1 MADDNNT
8 SLEELQRR
16 LRALRPEQ
24 DGDDDS
30 GPEYGPGAAP
40 SAPDFSMFQSASA
53 SASAS
58 APVKQRV
65 QRRALSPGSE
75 ERRGQQLKQRRE
87 AREQIRNE
95 MLRSMKKRDSS
106 TSPCLG
112 FTAALATICLVGLQV
127 LLGTTLNFFFFGR
140 RNDRSLSL
148 PYRKTKPGEEQPER
162 WGKVRDDYAAPGFFA
177 TWYDVVGVLTKTLFV
192 RAERQTLSVQ
202 AEVFLAP
209 SYGVSRIPPLFPILV
224 ALQTWRLIESCFA
237 SRIYTLGLRD
247 LQFAPGYIASL
258 RVREGQRFNPL
269 VVEPVEKKR
278 IARGLL
284 RGIDDG
290 VWSQEGG
297 GPSNVTTT

>member
-1 MADDNNT
+1 MV
-8 SLEELQRR
+8 
-16 LRALRPEQ
+16 
-24 DGDDDS
+24 GS
-30 GPEYGPGAAP
+30 G
-40 SAPDFSMFQSASA
+40 SKS
-53 SASAS
+53 
-58 APVKQRV
+58 
-65 QRRALSPGSE
+65 ALSELSRTP
-75 ERRGQQLKQRRE
+75 QLLVAKNNREHGCQFQADYEPKQPLKCHVKCRHSVLKACE
-87 AREQIRNE
+87 NEQ
-95 MLRSMKKRDSS
+95 
-106 TSPCLG
+106 
-112 FTAALATICLVGLQV
+112 
-127 LLGTTLNFFFFGR
+127 
-140 RNDRSLSL
+140 NDRSLSL

-209 SYGVSRIPPLFPILV
+209 SYGPLFPILV